1 MVTFILL
8 RHGLSLTNNTKRYT
22 GQTDVPLHEQGVLQ
36 AKTACEYIRTHFHV
50 DCIYSSDFSRAI
62 NTAKPLAETL
72 GLEIQTTPKL
82 REVDVGKWVN
92 HTLKEVEALYPESFK
107 SFETDYYSAQYE
119 GGESNYQLTERAMN
133 ALQEIEKKHDG
144 KMVLIATHGGV
155 IRAVCARLLNL
166 PRNEITRGNPP
177 IVPNASITIVEYENG
192 VGKILTYGFAEYFEK
207 ATNAEQIV

>member
-62 NTAKPLAETL
+62 NTAKPLAKIL

-82 REVDVGKWVN
+82 REVDVGCWAY
-92 HTLKEVEALYPESFK
+92 HHFEEIESLYPAQYQAWKQDYYGAPYGDGESF
-107 SFETDYYSAQYE
+107 E
-119 GGESNYQLTERAMN
+119 QLTKRVEN
-133 ALQEIEKKHDG
+133 ALHEIANIDDG